1 MPLYLG
7 NQKVCPVIQTGF
19 YATLTVTTN
28 EGATVEVAGQTET
41 ATSGIAVFR
50 IFNAGTY
57 TVTCSKGGNTKTG
70 TVVVEDATAYSLQI
84 YPESNVPNEYQEL
97 EYIQSNSTGY
107 IDTGFAF
114 TSNNAKISL
123 DVMLTAQDSG
133 GKNLFGSSTNNDT
146 SWFGIYMQGAVQGGF
161 YCGNSNPFSFFFT
174 RNVKKSLY
182 FYRDGYSL
190 EFSNDGSISTYTVGG
205 TIVCGNNV
213 MIASQPPLGASRTP
227 PGVRYYNFTIEQDG
241 SIARQYVPCYR
252 KSDNVVGMYDV
263 RYQNFYAPAA
273 GTFDAGGAV

>member
-1 MPLYLG
+1 MPLYWG
-7 NQKVCPVIQTGF
+7 SQKVCPVIQTGF
-19 YATLTVTTN
+19 YAVLTVTTN
-28 EGATVEVAGQTET
+28 EGATVELNGQTET
-41 ATSGIAVFR
+41 ATTGVVT
-50 IFNAGTY
+50 FNIYTPGTY
-57 TVTCSKGGNTKTG
+57 TVVCSKNGNTKSG
-70 TVVVEDATAYSLQI
+70 TITISDATNYSLQI
-84 YPESNVPNEYQEL
+84 FPESNVPDAYQEL

-107 IDTGFAF
+107 IDTGFQF

-161 YCGNSNPFSFFFT
+161 YCGNSNPFSFYFT

-182 FYRDGYSL
+182 FYRNNYSL
-190 EFSNDGSISTYTVGG
+190 EFSNDGEISTYTVGG
-205 TIVCGNNV
+205 TIICGNNV

-241 SIARQYVPCYR
+241 AIERQFVPCYR
-252 KSDNVVGMYDV
+252 KSDTVVGMYDV
-263 RYQNFYAPAA
+263 RYQNFYPPAA
-273 GTFDAGGAV
+273 GTFDAGGSV